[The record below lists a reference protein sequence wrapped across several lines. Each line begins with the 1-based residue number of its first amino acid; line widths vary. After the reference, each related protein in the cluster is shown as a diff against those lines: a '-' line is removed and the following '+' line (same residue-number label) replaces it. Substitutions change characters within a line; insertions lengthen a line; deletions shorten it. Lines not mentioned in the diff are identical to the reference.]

1 MKLSIDTWV
10 ICAEWPLEK
19 LIEVCRANGY
29 AGVEFRAESEQ
40 RHGVELEATPA
51 QRRDIRR
58 KLEDGYLEASCISTS
73 QCLHQLDE
81 AKRRANIDRAKKYVD
96 LAADIDCL
104 AIRVFGDGD
113 KIGPDMDSGDAI
125 LSTAEALREV
135 AEHAEGSPV
144 TVAFEMHGQFNLWK
158 YALGVV
164 EQADHP
170 NAAINYN
177 CDRRDLVAGS
187 IRETY
192 SRVRDHIE
200 HVHLHDLE
208 ADYPYVELFGFLQED
223 GYEGYCSLEVDYR
236 GGDPEKV
243 MALYGEL
250 WRAQVALAT
259 GL

>member
-10 ICAEWPLEK
+10 FCADMSLEK
-19 LIEVCRANGY
+19 IIESCRAGGY
-29 AGVEFRAESEQ
+29 AGIEFRAEDEQ
-40 RHGVELEATPA
+40 KHGVELEATPA
-51 QRRDIRR
+51 QRLEIRR
-58 KLEDGYLEASCISTS
+58 KIEDAYLEVSCISTS
-73 QCLHQLDE
+73 QCLHQFE
-81 AKRRANIDRAKKYVD
+81 EKKRRASIDRAKRYVD
-96 LAADIDCL
+96 LAADLDCL

-113 KIGPDMDSGDAI
+113 RIGPDMNPHDAI
-125 LSTAEALREV
+125 LTTAEALREV
-135 AEHAEGSPV
+135 AEHAEGSDV
-144 TVAFEMHGQFNLWK
+144 TVAFEMHGQFNYWK

-177 CDRRDLVAGS
+177 CDRRDLVGGS
-187 IRETY
+187 LRETFT
-192 SRVRDHIE
+192 RVHEYIE

-208 ADYPYVELFGFLQED
+208 ADFPYVELFGFLQED

-250 WRAQVALAT
+250 WRAQVALAA